1 MPDANVQV
9 VDSVKVY
16 SIYPN
21 KKKVVVTGA
30 AVGFILSV
38 GLILGLDFLDDT
50 VRKKEQL
57 EKLVSIP
64 LLGQLP
70 HSKEKEN
77 V

>member
-1 MPDANVQV
+1 MPDVNVQV

-21 KKKVVVTGA
+21 KKKVIMTGS

-38 GLILGLDFLDDT
+38 GIILGLDFLDDT

-57 EKLVSIP
+57 ERLLSVP